1 MKIHR
6 WPIESKPFSLTR
18 PEVLATLFLFYSVK
32 SADGRYFV
40 FFKPYFLFDFALNIA
55 SISFFQLAG
64 VYYKQKPEFAAKTL
78 SFIIV

>member
-1 MKIHR
+1 MKIHPLAHR
-6 WPIESKPFSLTR
+6 IKTFFALTR

-55 SISFFQLAG
+55 SISFFSASWSL
-64 VYYKQKPEFAAKTL
+64 L
-78 SFIIV
+78 